1 MGDNL
6 LRGNQEQV
14 KSPVLRGARII
25 IVLGPLE
32 LGGSERQ
39 ALLLARY
46 LAGEWQCEVHVWGTL
61 GEPGRVATLC
71 DEYGIQWRVVPFPWS
86 EYRSERVKRLAR
98 FTWMLRGIR
107 PNAILPYMALPNM
120 VCGLVWRWTGAQTC
134 IWNQRDDGVAR
145 LGTRYEPW
153 AVSQTPRFIANSV
166 HGARFLTEELNADPN
181 RVRVIRNGVELGEP
195 ELDRRAWRDRLGVA
209 NGCFLACMVANLHQH
224 KDHATLLRAWKLVLI
239 RLQSAGYSAALL
251 LAGRFD
257 NTHES
262 LKALAADLEIS
273 ADVKFLGAVN
283 DIPGLLS
290 SVDLGVFSSRTEG
303 SPNGLLE
310 CMAAG
315 LAVAATDIPG
325 IREAV
330 GQGGQ
335 PFLAPPGD
343 AQILADRILKL
354 AVSPALRAQLG
365 EANRRRIV
373 LEFNPRRMCEE
384 TSEVIVA
391 GLRVRSSTH
400 K

>member
-1 MGDNL
+1 MGGNL

-46 LAGEWQCEVHVWGTL
+46 LAGERQCEVHVWGTL

-71 DEYGIQWRVVPFPWS
+71 DEYGLQWRVVPFPWS
-86 EYRSERVKRLAR
+86 EYRSERAKRLAR
-98 FTWMLRGIR
+98 FAWVLRNAR
-107 PNAILPYMALPNM
+107 PDVILPYMALPNM

-134 IWNQRDDGVAR
+134 VWNQRDDGVAR
-145 LGTRYEPW
+145 IGTMYEPW
-153 AVSQTPRFIANSV
+153 AVRQTPWFITNSV
-166 HGARFLTEELNADPN
+166 HGARFLTEELKADSK

-195 ELDRRAWRDRLGVA
+195 ESDRRQWRDRLNVA
-209 NGCFLACMVANLHQH
+209 DGCFLACMVANLHQH
-224 KDHATLLRAWKLVLI
+224 KDHATLLRAWKLVLV
-239 RLQSAGYSAALL
+239 RLQSAGRSAALL

-262 LKALAADLEIS
+262 LKALTADLEIS
-273 ADVKFLGAVN
+273 AGVKFLGAVK

-290 SVDLGVFSSRTEG
+290 SVDVGVFSSCTEG

-330 GQGGQ
+330 GQDGQ
-335 PFLAPPGD
+335 PFLAAQGD
-343 AQILADRILKL
+343 AQTLADHILKL
-354 AVSPALRAQLG
+354 AMSPALRARLG
-365 EANRRRIV
+365 EANRRRIMQ
-373 LEFNPRRMCEE
+373 EFNPRRMCEE
-384 TSEVIVA
+384 TSEIIIGGV
-391 GLRVRSSTH
+391 VRKSL
-400 K
+400 